1 MQLFIVFCFSFVSAA
16 AVLTSNGIAIIRPHR
31 STTYVD
37 AAYCYRW
44 SSVVCQSVC
53 VSRSSLC
60 DIAVFVLKR
69 DVKLKPNFVTIVSP
83 AETAEQI
90 EMPFGMWTPVG
101 PRKHVLDGRAHW
113 RHLANTIERPRTAA
127 MRPVVKLL

>member
-16 AVLTSNGIAIIRPHR
+16 AVFTSNGIAIIRPHR

-69 DVKLKPNFVTIVSP
+69 DVKFKPNFVSRLWALQKRLNRSRCRLGCGLRWVRGSTC
-83 AETAEQI
+83 
-90 EMPFGMWTPVG
+90 
-101 PRKHVLDGRAHW
+101 
-113 RHLANTIERPRTAA
+113 
-127 MRPVVKLL
+127 